1 MKVIIIDTKDNNP
14 PMQLDIEDY
23 FKMVNEELEDLK
35 ILLVEDL

>member
-1 MKVIIIDTKDNNP
+1 MKVIIIDTKDSNP